1 VHVLCSYGY
10 QILALSLINHDYCI
24 RIPYQVYRLT
34 TVDRVPNAAV
44 ALWQLHGRSF
54 LVLPQIAAG
63 SSLDLIVFHPQILY
77 EYQFCSIFV

>member
-1 VHVLCSYGY
+1 
-10 QILALSLINHDYCI
+10 
-24 RIPYQVYRLT
+24 
-34 TVDRVPNAAV
+34 VPNAAV